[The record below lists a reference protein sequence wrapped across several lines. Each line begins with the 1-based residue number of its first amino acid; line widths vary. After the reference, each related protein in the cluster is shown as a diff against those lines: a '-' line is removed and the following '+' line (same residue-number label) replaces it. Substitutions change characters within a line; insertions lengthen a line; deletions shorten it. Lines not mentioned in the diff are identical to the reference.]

1 MKIEELRSKVEKYR
15 ARLKEKAG
23 TMCMFTEDGPIGLS
37 VIDELIEALESQQ
50 RRIDALER
58 KIGAASL

>member
-1 MKIEELRSKVEKYR
+1 MEKCR
-15 ARLKEKAG
+15 VRLKEKAG
-23 TMCMFTEDGPIGLS
+23 SMCMFTDDGPIGLS
-37 VIDELIEALESQQ
+37 VIDDLVEALESQE

>member
-1 MKIEELRSKVEKYR
+1 MEKYR

-37 VIDELIEALESQQ
+37 VIDDLIEALESQQ